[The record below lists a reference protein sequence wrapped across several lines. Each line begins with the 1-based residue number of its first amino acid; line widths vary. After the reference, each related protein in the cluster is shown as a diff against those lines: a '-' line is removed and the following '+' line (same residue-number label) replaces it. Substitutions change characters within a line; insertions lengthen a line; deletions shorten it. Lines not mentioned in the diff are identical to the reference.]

1 MAPQALTG
9 ILVALVTPFK
19 ADGSIDYANLNKHVN
34 RMIDL
39 GVHGIV
45 PGGSSGEFTTL
56 SFDERKSLIEAV
68 IKAADGRVPVVAG
81 VGALSTPDGI
91 ELATHHAKAG
101 ASALMVLP
109 PFYEAPN
116 LDELKEYFKAI
127 HEASKLPLLYYNIP
141 SITGTNLEPQQ
152 LASLSEVGVKYLKD
166 TSGNAPALTELLL
179 GQDKITAFN
188 GWDTLTFYGLAAGAK
203 GSVWGAT
210 NVIPELSV
218 ELWNAI
224 GVENDLVKGRKIW
237 DKIWPICKFF
247 EGHGYA
253 AALKLGMD
261 IRGWSA
267 GDVRKPFVAVASEH
281 RNELAML
288 LKNAGVKTV

>member
-224 GVENDLVKGRKIW
+224 GVENDLVKG
-237 DKIWPICKFF
+237 P
-247 EGHGYA
+247 
-253 AALKLGMD
+253 LKLGMD

>member
-237 DKIWPICKFF
+237 DKI
-247 EGHGYA
+247 
-253 AALKLGMD
+253 
-261 IRGWSA
+261 
-267 GDVRKPFVAVASEH
+267 
-281 RNELAML
+281 
-288 LKNAGVKTV
+288 